1 MNKIKA
7 LLSTVASVALSPIR
21 GQVNEL
27 ASVKSSAIKNLNYDS
42 MILNVEFTN
51 GDKFYHTNV
60 PKSTY
65 QELLA
70 AESKGS
76 FYNARIRNRYSAF
89 RR

>member
-7 LLSTVASVALSPIR
+7 LLSTVAALALSPVR

-27 ASVKSSAIKNLNYDS
+27 ASVKSSAIKNLDYGN
-42 MILNVEFTN
+42 MILDVEFTN
-51 GDKFYHTNV
+51 GKRYYHTNV

-65 QELLA
+65 QEFLA
-70 AESKGS
+70 AESKGD
-76 FYNARIRNRYSAF
+76 FYNRRIRNRYSAF